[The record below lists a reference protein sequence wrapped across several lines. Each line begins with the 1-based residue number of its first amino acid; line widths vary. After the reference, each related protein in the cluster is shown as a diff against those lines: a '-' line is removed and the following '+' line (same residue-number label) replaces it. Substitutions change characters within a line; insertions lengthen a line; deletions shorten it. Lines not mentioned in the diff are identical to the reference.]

1 MAETQVTVK
10 HSLFK
15 DSSKKGDFFQL
26 VRSTNTVKVIR
37 IHSRNVRVIDAKLCV
52 YNEYKHMITE
62 NVLLHHD
69 YEGYEAIAKL
79 SGVQK
84 LQSLINILLFVKDNI
99 LQDSLEN
106 IVEEAAVEVFTLETI
121 TDLCYAVCLQDGDD
135 YIGTV
140 HNRSYCCRSIFT
152 VNRIKKTLVEK
163 TLEAMAK
170 LLGTEICKRIFK
182 LIEKQIKRKLQREF
196 PNLKLDISL
205 INFDAFAFLFQV
217 YIITIFWPI
226 VAVVLAVSM
235 VFTLLFSVDINDK
248 LWRGPV
254 AKEIYESIMKNRNM
268 LMRDILRKIRDM
280 CSRTKSDLDKTVK
293 ELEHYKD
300 RMAPLNQQECKLMF
314 VLQFKNYV

>member
-1 MAETQVTVK
+1 
-10 HSLFK
+10 
-15 DSSKKGDFFQL
+15 
-26 VRSTNTVKVIR
+26 
-37 IHSRNVRVIDAKLCV
+37 
-52 YNEYKHMITE
+52 MITE
-62 NVLLHHD
+62 TVLLHHD
-69 YEGYEAIAKL
+69 FEGYEEIAKL

-99 LQDSLEN
+99 LQDSLKN
-106 IVEEAAVEVFTLETI
+106 IVEEAAGEVFTLETI
-121 TDLCYAVCLQDGDD
+121 TDLCYAVSLQDGDD

-182 LIEKQIKRKLQREF
+182 LIEKQIKRKLQHEF
-196 PNLKLDISL
+196 PDLKLDIS
-205 INFDAFAFLFQV
+205 INFDALELLIKV
-217 YIITIFWPI
+217 TIMAMLWPI
-226 VAVVLAVSM
+226 VAIVLAFSM
-235 VFTLLFSVDINDK
+235 VYTFLFSVNINDK
-248 LWRGPV
+248 LWRRSV
-254 AKEIYESIMKNRNM
+254 AKEIYESIMKNRTM
-268 LMRDILRKIRDM
+268 LMDELLRIIRDM

>member
-1 MAETQVTVK
+1 MQT
-10 HSLFK
+10 HNLLYYIFFSK
-15 DSSKKGDFFQL
+15 DSSKKGHFFKL
-26 VRSTNTVKVIR
+26 VTSVNTVKVIR
-37 IHSRNVRVIDAKLCV
+37 IYSRSVRVIDAKLCV

-62 NVLLHHD
+62 TVHLHHD
-69 YEGYEAIAKL
+69 YEGYEEIAKL

-84 LQSLINILLFVKDNI
+84 LQSLINILLLVKDNI
-99 LQDSLEN
+99 LQDSLKD
-106 IVEEAAVEVFTLETI
+106 IVEEAAVDVFSLETI

-140 HNRSYCCRSIFT
+140 DSPSYCCRSIFT
-152 VNRIKKTLVEK
+152 VKRIKKALVEK
-163 TLEAMAK
+163 TLEAMTK

-182 LIEKQIKRKLQREF
+182 LIEEQIKRKLQREF

-205 INFDAFAFLFQV
+205 INFDAFAFLKV
-217 YIITIFWPI
+217 YIMAIFWPI

-254 AKEIYESIMKNRNM
+254 AKEIYESIMKNRSM
-268 LMRDILRKIRDM
+268 LMREILRKIRDL

-314 VLQFKNYV
+314 VLQI